1 MNLSQ
6 NFNEIYELS
15 TYSHQGVRDVMRENK
30 LTKDNELLLTVDLIF
45 IIILARN
52 KIQKF

>member
-15 TYSHQGVRDVMRENK
+15 HKGVSDVMRENK
-30 LTKDNELLLTVDLIF
+30 LTKDNELSLTVDLIF